1 MATAADVLRAIEVR
15 ADRALVTELRLM
27 VQEVLA
33 MRPHATLEERAHAD
47 ALLLKLGH
55 LERAQQSTL
64 AADETAP
71 AFLMPALNL
80 PAPAPAAQATQAG
93 QAEPDAYRVELY
105 AADYGDLQDV
115 LTASSFAD
123 GVTLVRQ
130 HLSRDGDYVVTASW
144 VRHHG
149 ELTATTPRG
158 LVLAR
163 VQAASGCLVAAT
175 PAMLRACDALRAG
188 NTTPLAQL
196 FGRMLAVA

>member
-80 PAPAPAAQATQAG
+80 PAPAPAAQAV

-115 LTASSFAD
+115 LTVASFSD
-123 GVTLVRQ
+123 GVALVRQ
-130 HLSRDGDYVVTASW
+130 HLARDDDYVVTASW

-149 ELTATTPRG
+149 ELTVTTPRG

-175 PAMLRACDALRAG
+175 PAVLRACDALRAG
-188 NTTPLAQL
+188 NTTPMAQL
-196 FGRMLAVA
+196 FGRVLAVA